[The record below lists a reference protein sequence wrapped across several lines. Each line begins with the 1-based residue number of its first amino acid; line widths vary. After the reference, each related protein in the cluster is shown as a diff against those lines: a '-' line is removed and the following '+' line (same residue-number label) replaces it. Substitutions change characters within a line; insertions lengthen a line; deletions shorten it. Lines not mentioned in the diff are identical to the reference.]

1 MPSEEQISISKLR
14 LDIAKERLSYADEI
28 LKIGDFKTV
37 ANRSYYAVFSAM
49 RAVLAL
55 DGFDS
60 KKHSGIIAEF
70 RRLYLKTEILPK
82 ELSETIDSLVEVRQ
96 GSDYDDFYIISKDE
110 VTLQLQNARRFVSE
124 TEKYLKGIYAEVVLI
139 GEGKPICYSLFRIF
153 KNQHRLSL
161 LGQTVLFYAANG
173 ISIWF
178 LTALS
183 DNSCDCICSS
193 EKSLS
198 RSSSRRLSTCS

>member
-1 MPSEEQISISKLR
+1 MPSKEQISISKLR

-28 LKIGDFKTV
+28 LIVVCNEYNKLKNFCLGW
-37 ANRSYYAVFSAM
+37 S
-49 RAVLAL
+49 
-55 DGFDS
+55 FDPGPPHQRGITPLT
-60 KKHSGIIAEF
+60 KK
-70 RRLYLKTEILPK
+70 
-82 ELSETIDSLVEVRQ
+82 
-96 GSDYDDFYIISKDE
+96 
-110 VTLQLQNARRFVSE
+110 
-124 TEKYLKGIYAEVVLI
+124 
-139 GEGKPICYSLFRIF
+139 
-153 KNQHRLSL
+153 HRLSRIT
-161 LGQTVLFYAANG
+161 GQTVLFYAANG